1 MTLLIP
7 VALVA
12 LVIFFFS
19 ILLRLLK
26 APIKWLGKLIIHA
39 ILGYVALFVFN
50 FVGAWVGIS
59 IGLNWI
65 NAAVTGVLGVPGVV
79 LLLLIKY
86 IL

>member
-1 MTLLIP
+1 MALLIP

-12 LVIFFFS
+12 LAIFFIS

-26 APIKWLGKLIIHA
+26 APIKWLGKLVLHA
-39 ILGYVALFVFN
+39 LLGYAALFVFN

-59 IGLNWI
+59 IGVNWI
-65 NAAVTGVLGVPGVV
+65 NAVVTGVLGVPGVV

-86 IL
+86 IF